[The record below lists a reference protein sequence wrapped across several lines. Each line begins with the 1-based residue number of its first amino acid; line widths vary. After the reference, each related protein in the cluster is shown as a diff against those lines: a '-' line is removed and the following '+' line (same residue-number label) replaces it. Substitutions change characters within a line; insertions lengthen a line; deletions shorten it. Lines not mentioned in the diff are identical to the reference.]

1 MDIFERTALLAGKGA
16 VEKLKNS
23 RIAVFGIGGVGGYV
37 VEALVRSGVGALDL
51 IDADT
56 VSESNLNR
64 QIIAVQNT
72 VGMRKVDAVDTV
84 TAKAEII
91 KRAKSAGVPV
101 ISSMGTGNKF
111 RPDLLEVDDIY
122 RTSVC
127 PLARVMRSVLR
138 KAGVDSLKVVYS
150 KEKPVRIDP
159 DRIRGELPPGKHT
172 VPGST
177 AFVPAAAGLIIAAE
191 VFSDLTGIKGTV

>member
-1 MDIFERTALLAGKGA
+1 
-16 VEKLKNS
+16 
-23 RIAVFGIGGVGGYV
+23 
-37 VEALVRSGVGALDL
+37 
-51 IDADT
+51 
-56 VSESNLNR
+56 
-64 QIIAVQNT
+64 
-72 VGMRKVDAVDTV
+72 
-84 TAKAEII
+84 
-91 KRAKSAGVPV
+91 
-101 ISSMGTGNKF
+101 MGTGNKF

-159 DRIRGELPPGKHT
+159 DRIRGELPPGKHA

-191 VFSDLTGIKGTV
+191 VFSDLTGRKGTV